1 MLSEQVKPDNNK
13 SYEDDDFPVVEKA
26 DDAHEADSDTLS
38 SEELDAV
45 GGTLVFDAVLGK
57 GYVRWG
63 LIFGFAGFTAALLV
77 AGFWASTLTVTDT
90 LVVYSQDRWVPG
102 QNQALRL
109 AYIDD
114 EEGFIPLKTA
124 GLTLARSEPSQEAVL
139 FSGNLQP
146 GQAASVVISPPRW
159 EEGDYNLEVRAET
172 LRNKKKANLTITLDP
187 TFSGS
192 EYLVSETAE
201 KLSRSTDAL
210 SYYNPEQDIRTELIP
225 ESNILASSLH
235 NIVYVRTTRGSGE
248 PLSARVE
255 LKLAR
260 GYINGS
266 IPASVQTDAAG
277 LGTFMV
283 YPSFN
288 ILAISVAAADGVQS
302 PATGGAGRG
311 EIDLPVQPRIF
322 RVRSKAPNLQPGR
335 EFTLRVYTISKAS
348 PFYLDIYR
356 GGLWSYALSGFLN
369 SFSTEITLHAPKQP
383 GLIAVQGY
391 GAAALVGKAN
401 SSIHLW
407 VQKEGET
414 VRESI
419 AAIATILM
427 GRGIDMSFAS
437 RIKKGEGIGDG
448 CNEGQLLAFLL
459 SRLDTGFYEPA
470 VYYTTRKDDEKNIAR
485 LKERLKRIVV
495 IALSCGSAI
504 FGLAVVFALLLAL
517 RRRPALAQ
525 ELQQNEDEDK
535 DRPMEEIEDWKGR
548 KVRVHSILPLSELES
563 KQTLLHTGW
572 GKESGMGTRRFFI
585 QIAMLAAVTASFFGL
600 LAIFITYMRWSFD
613 F

>member
-1 MLSEQVKPDNNK
+1 NFK
-13 SYEDDDFPVVEKA
+13 DDDFPVVELVG
-26 DDAHEADSDTLS
+26 DAHEADSEALS
-38 SEELDAV
+38 REEIDAV
-45 GGTLVFDAVLGK
+45 GVSLVFDAVLGK

-63 LIFGFAGFTAALLV
+63 LIFGFAGLTAALLA

-90 LVVYSQDRWVPG
+90 LVLYSQDRWVPG
-102 QNQALRL
+102 QDQAVRL

-124 GLTLARSEPSQEAVL
+124 SLTLLRNQAPQEAVL
-139 FSGNLQP
+139 FSGSLQP
-146 GQAASVVISPPRW
+146 GQAASVVINPPRW

-172 LRNKKKANLTITLDP
+172 LRNKKKAALDITLDP
-187 TFSGS
+187 AFSGS
-192 EYLVSETAE
+192 DYLLSETAE
-201 KLSRSTDAL
+201 TLSRSTGTL
-210 SYYNPEQDIRTELIP
+210 SHYDPERDIRIELIP
-225 ESNILASSLH
+225 ESNIVASSLH
-235 NIVYVRTTRGSGE
+235 NIVYMRTTRGSGE
-248 PLSARVE
+248 PLSARVG

-288 ILAISVAAADGVQS
+288 VLAIGVAAADGLEP
-302 PATGGAGRG
+302 PAAGADGRG

-322 RVRSKAPNLQPGR
+322 RVRSQTPNLQPGR

-369 SFSTEITLHAPKQP
+369 SFSTEITLHAPNQP

-391 GAAALVGKAN
+391 GAPALVGNAN

-414 VRESI
+414 LRKSI
-419 AAIATILM
+419 ASIAGILM

-437 RIKKGEGIGDG
+437 RIKKSEGLIEG

-459 SRLDTGFYEPA
+459 SRLDTGFYEPV
-470 VYYTTRKDDEKNIAR
+470 VYYTTRKDDEKKVAL
-485 LKERLKRIVV
+485 LKEKLKRIVV
-495 IALSCGSAI
+495 MSLSCGMAI
-504 FGLAVVFALLLAL
+504 FLLAVVFALLHAF
-517 RRRPALAQ
+517 RRRPALVQ
-525 ELQQNEDEDK
+525 ELQEKEPMDG
-535 DRPMEEIEDWKGR
+535 PMEEIEDWKGR
-548 KVRVHSILPLSELES
+548 RVQVASIPPLSELES
-563 KQTLLHTGW
+563 RQTLLHTGW
-572 GKESGMGTRRFFI
+572 GKESGMGTRRFYI
-585 QIAMLAAVTASFFGL
+585 QIAMLAAVTASLFGL
-600 LAIFITYMRWSFD
+600 LAMFITYMRWSFD
-613 F
+613 L